1 MEYRQIISTPI
12 PMEFNHPNWSPY
24 ASVKPSRR
32 MGIRKLTKVKHTHQ
46 MNAFLIRNVSFFFSL
61 FATTGGHLSIKY
73 STNCGVCFQKRAPSL
88 RTEKETHT
96 GTQGLQLTCCLWR
109 DTLHSSAARNF
120 INTGYYKPA
129 PKGFSAFSCSSEL
142 VVAFALA

>member
-1 MEYRQIISTPI
+1 MRSTRIQSQSGREWNGVVRIITLLFRFHHRIRQIISTPI
-12 PMEFNHPNWSPY
+12 PMEFNHPNSSPY
-24 ASVKPSRR
+24 ASVKPPRR

-96 GTQGLQLTCCLWR
+96 GTQGLQLTCCL
-109 DTLHSSAARNF
+109 
-120 INTGYYKPA
+120 
-129 PKGFSAFSCSSEL
+129 
-142 VVAFALA
+142 